1 MLLHTQ
7 KQLRPLKKEPQNM
20 KLVSNT
26 ILKLLPV
33 LLLATAVL
41 KAENPDTVTELIE
54 QAHKHDNMYTLG
66 PEASQ
71 QKAIGFYRIALAGE
85 PDDEQRLHILYRMAQ
100 LNGSAY
106 QREKGEKPNFHE
118 AIRLYKQ
125 IVDSYT
131 PDEPL
136 VFKSMISIGDH
147 YVSLWEFT
155 SAIDWFKQALEYNIS
170 EMEKS
175 LENLQEDEQ
184 KKKEAASLKQRV
196 DRIRRYQK
204 IAVDQAAYATTRIH
218 PQLHDPVLKSIVD
231 KYPGSFIAEK
241 AQQLIDQ
248 NPHKIPEL
256 DIPLN
261 FGGEIALSDSPT
273 VHANVP
279 APVTRSQHN
288 KGIKIPSDTTTEI
301 KGKTRS
307 VEPNITEKLQKQK
320 RSSGETRAPPLS
332 HLSPYIIAVA
342 GLIVLGLAVIIARK
356 KLSFKE
362 LNK

>member
-1 MLLHTQ
+1 VEKMTA
-7 KQLRPLKKEPQNM
+7 LKKEPQNM
-20 KLVSNT
+20 KLVSNL

-33 LLLATAVL
+33 LLLATTTL
-41 KAENPDTVTELIE
+41 NAEEPDKVAELIE

-71 QKAIGFYRIALAGE
+71 QKAIALYRLALSAE
-85 PDDEQRLHILYRMAQ
+85 PDKKQRLHILYRMAQ
-100 LNGSAY
+100 LNGSSY
-106 QREKGEKPNFHE
+106 QKEKGEKPNFQE
-118 AIRLYKQ
+118 AIRLYKE
-125 IVDSYT
+125 IANSYP

-147 YVSLWEFT
+147 YVSLWDFT

-170 EMEKS
+170 EMEQS
-175 LENLQEDEQ
+175 LENLQKDEQ
-184 KKKEAASLKQRV
+184 KKEEVASLKQRIN
-196 DRIRRYQK
+196 RIRRYQE
-204 IAVDQAAYATTRIH
+204 IAVDQTAYATTRIH

-248 NPHKIPEL
+248 NPHKISEL

-273 VHANVP
+273 VHANAP

-301 KGKTRS
+301 KSESPS
-307 VEPNITEKLQKQK
+307 VEPNITERLQNQK

-332 HLSPYIIAVA
+332 HLLPYIIAVA
-342 GLIVLGLAVIIARK
+342 GLIVLGLAVIITRK
-356 KLSFKE
+356 KPIF
-362 LNK
+362 